1 MLYEVTVEDPMCSS
15 NRGFMTPRGLRLVDH
30 PDAGLLPER
39 DDCSEVELGEAASQI
54 RH

>member
-1 MLYEVTVEDPMCSS
+1 MCSS